1 MLKWDYNENISEQQ
15 RVRGCVHVP
24 RAEGPVWAGGVS
36 RPVRLRL
43 SHLQQHR
50 TPGPHRQ
57 ALPLQP
63 RAAQETDRAG
73 RDLESVQRD
82 KAGREASE
90 QPAASLQQLPV
101 QHQALPHHAPL
112 PLSAILLPAD
122 VAKLLG
128 ILLLPTLLAW
138 LQLLLQS
145 YQDPARPRSGRQLH
159 PHGESHQ
166 APSVLQLGFN
176 VNLWPSV
183 RVNFVLFCYSKCL
196 ITAPLN
202 TIQGL
207 SGDKKFEQGLSSNNR
222 WLTGKLWGNFKQ
234 IF

>member
-1 MLKWDYNENISEQQ
+1 MLKWDCNENISEQQ
-15 RVRGCVHVP
+15 RVRGCVHLP
-24 RAEGPVWAGGVS
+24 RAEGPVRASGVP

-50 TPGPHRQ
+50 PPGPHRQ

-63 RAAQETDRAG
+63 RAAQETDRAS

-82 KAGREASE
+82 QAGREAGD
-90 QPAASLQQLPV
+90 QPSASLQQLPV

-112 PLSAILLPAD
+112 PLPALLLPAH
-122 VAKLLG
+122 VAQLLG
-128 ILLLPTLLAW
+128 LLLPTLLAW

-145 YQDPARPRSGRQLH
+145 HQAPARPRPGRQLH

-166 APSVLQLGFN
+166 APSVLQLAFN

-183 RVNFVLFCYSKCL
+183 WGQFCSILLF
-196 ITAPLN
+196 
-202 TIQGL
+202 
-207 SGDKKFEQGLSSNNR
+207 
-222 WLTGKLWGNFKQ
+222 
-234 IF
+234 